1 MLKILLP
8 VDGSDNSQRAVEY
21 VLGMREHLREAP
33 ELHLLT
39 VQMAL
44 VGVNV
49 KLFVNKDSLNEYYR
63 EEGLA
68 ALKRARAHLDEKGV
82 PYVHHIGVGDPGEV
96 IAQYAESKHCDQVIM
111 GRRGLG
117 SVAELILGSVTNKVI
132 GLVTVPLVLVR

>member
-8 VDGSDNSQRAVEY
+8 VDGSDNSQRAVEH
-21 VLGMREHLREAP
+21 VLGMRAHLRETP

-68 ALKRARAHLDEKGV
+68 ALKRARARLDEAGV
-82 PYVHHIGVGDPGEV
+82 AHVHHIGVGDPGEV
-96 IAQYAESKHCDQVIM
+96 IAQYAEAKHCDQVIM

-117 SVAELILGSVTNKVI
+117 SVAELILGSVTQRVI